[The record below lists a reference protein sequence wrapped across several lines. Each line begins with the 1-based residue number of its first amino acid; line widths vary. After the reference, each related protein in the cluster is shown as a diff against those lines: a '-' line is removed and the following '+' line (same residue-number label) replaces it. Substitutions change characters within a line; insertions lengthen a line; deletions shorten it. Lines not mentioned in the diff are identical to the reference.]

1 MTEDPIKLREAL
13 YAAEPFLSYLLTERT
28 AERNTKPLEKAL
40 SMVRGALD
48 MPPLPKAKRR
58 VEVDENPMAGHI
70 ELVSLV
76 EHENGS
82 CTASFD
88 ITDDAVKLLTRIG
101 LMKVLND
108 AAKQHAEEQD
118 GHDNDKE

>member
-13 YAAEPFLSYLLTERT
+13 YAAEPFLTYLLTEQT
-28 AERNTKPLEKAL
+28 VERNTKPLEKAL

-48 MPPLPKAKRR
+48 MPPPPKAKRR
-58 VEVDENPMAGHI
+58 VEVEEGPMAGHI
-70 ELVSLV
+70 ELVSLI

-88 ITDDAVKLLTRIG
+88 ITDDAVQLLTRIG
-101 LMKVLND
+101 LMKILND
-108 AAKQHAEEQD
+108 AAKQYSEEQD
-118 GHDNDKE
+118 GYANGKE